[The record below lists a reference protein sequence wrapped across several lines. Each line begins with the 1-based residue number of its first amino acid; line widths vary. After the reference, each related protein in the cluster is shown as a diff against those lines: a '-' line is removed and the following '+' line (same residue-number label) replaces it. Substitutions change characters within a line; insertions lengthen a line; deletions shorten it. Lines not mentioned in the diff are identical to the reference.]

1 MRYVL
6 DTCTAL
12 WLLGDPD
19 RLPEQ
24 VRRIVE
30 DTGNEIV
37 FHQISSLEI
46 QIKQSLGKLKL
57 PQPPEVF
64 IPEALRAHY
73 LTYQQLLDDDIF
85 YWRKLPPVHDDPF
98 DRILVAHSLVSGAT
112 LLTPDKRI
120 AEYPVRTL
128 WDKANQA

>member
-12 WLLGDPD
+12 WLWGDPL

-24 VRRIVE
+24 VRGIVE
-30 DTGNEIV
+30 DTDNEIV
-37 FHQISSLEI
+37 FCQISSLEI
-46 QIKQSLGKLKL
+46 QIKHSLGKLRL
-57 PQPPEVF
+57 PHPPEVF
-64 IPEALRAHY
+64 IPEAVRAHY
-73 LTYQQLLDDDIF
+73 LTYQPLLDNDIF
-85 YWRKLPPVHDDPF
+85 MWRKLPAVHDDPF
-98 DRILVAHSLVSGAT
+98 DRLLVAHSLVSGAT

-128 WDKANQA
+128 WENAME

>member
-6 DTCTAL
+6 DTCTVL
-12 WLLGDPD
+12 WLWSDPA

-24 VRRIVE
+24 VRRTIE
-30 DTGNEIV
+30 DTGNEIIV
-37 FHQISSLEI
+37 HQISTLEI
-46 QIKQSLGKLKL
+46 QIKHSLGKLKL
-57 PQPPEVF
+57 PQPPELF

-73 LTYQQLLDDDIF
+73 LTYQHLLDDDIF
-85 YWRKLPPVHDDPF
+85 MWRKLPPVHDDPF

-112 LLTPDKRI
+112 FITPDEQI

-128 WDKANQA
+128 WK